1 LYVFTGHD
9 DSDEEMFDETVEET
23 KRYQY
28 EVHGKGRRPGPRGDR
43 SRTTTTTTSKF
54 GGRRTDGGTE
64 IPIQRAGA
72 NRLDQRTTTTTTT
85 TSSRAGGGGGGA
97 GGAAGGLRSQDLDL
111 QRLIRNA
118 PAGSVKQTIH
128 VDREEEEI
136 LGPLTTDGQ
145 NLEDM
150 LNFDTISEKVD
161 IGLLDGKAQLAVKVR
176 CDRIVPIRGV
186 EDMFKKSSVIVTR
199 LIEIDLYVTEERRQL
214 YENVMAKSQH
224 GGMIDNK
231 PAKGGLIQPKLSSKD
246 TFRLYKTFMGIAE
259 YEEGRKHDTLQVDSQ
274 VEQQAAA
281 PDMDRELEEI
291 KRNRGV
297 PESDTVSYM
306 SAASD
311 ASASDIMY

>member
-1 LYVFTGHD
+1 MLSCLFAGGQD

-23 KRYQY
+23 KRWKY
-28 EVHGKGRRPGPRGDR
+28 EVHGEGRRPRPTGG
-43 SRTTTTTTSKF
+43 RTTETTTKF
-54 GGRRTDGGTE
+54 GRRTTGGTE
-64 IPIQRAGA
+64 IPIQRAGQG
-72 NRLDQRTTTTTTT
+72 NRLDQKTTTTTT
-85 TSSRAGGGGGGA
+85 TSRSGAGGGSAGA
-97 GGAAGGLRSQDLDL
+97 LRSQDLDL

-136 LGPLTTDGQ
+136 LGPLTSDGQ

-176 CDRIVPIRGV
+176 CDRVVPIRGV

-199 LIEIDLYVTEERRQL
+199 LIEIDLYVTEERKQL
-214 YENVMAKSQH
+214 YEQVMARSQSPS
-224 GGMIDNK
+224 MIDNK
-231 PAKGGLIQPKLSSKD
+231 PTRGGLIQPKLSSKD

-259 YEEGRKHDTLQVDSQ
+259 YEEGRKHDTLQVDAE
-274 VEQQAAA
+274 VEQQATA
-281 PDMDRELEEI
+281 PDIERETESI
-291 KRNRGV
+291 RMNRV
-297 PESDTVSYM
+297 PESDTISYM

-311 ASASDIMY
+311 TSDIIY